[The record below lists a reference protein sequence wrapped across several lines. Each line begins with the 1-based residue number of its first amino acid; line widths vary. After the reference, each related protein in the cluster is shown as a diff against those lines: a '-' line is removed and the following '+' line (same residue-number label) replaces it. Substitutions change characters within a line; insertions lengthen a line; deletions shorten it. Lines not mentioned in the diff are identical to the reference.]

1 METTAKALNMSTYW
15 LTAYRRDH
23 GRLCENRIAR
33 TGARGVLE
41 VERLRG
47 EEVKSLYIID
57 S

>member
-1 METTAKALNMSTYW
+1 MSTYW

-23 GRLCENRIAR
+23 GRLCDESDLAR